1 MLSSNNAEKELYIG
15 KLVKLISAIS
25 SIQAKDNSEIITYD
39 VSESLSKY
47 LKEANVI
54 RRKIAKNEFEIAIVG
69 LEKAGKSSFC
79 NALIEINIL
88 PTKDERCTYT
98 ATRIE
103 YSDSDAAV
111 VVFYKEEEINAI
123 FREKLSAMGI
133 EDVEKYSYNQTS
145 AATYNG
151 LFRSL
156 DSRDQDRFESTIHQ
170 DVLNI
175 INNARSLEQF
185 IGKPDKN
192 FSEQDLLS
200 DDFKGFIEK
209 PEKAIAV
216 KEVRIGSSKLGQMKN
231 AIIFDVP
238 GFDSPTAMHKDQTL
252 ARMKNADA
260 IIVIANGDRPSITKG
275 VLDVFNDRDDDNIPL
290 SEKLFVFANKIDKA
304 ATPSE
309 NIRITKSEWKKYK
322 YISDDARIFAGS
334 ANAYLQSKGKNP
346 NEGQDYISAIE
357 TFKNKGEL
365 PDGNGIDAIRTA
377 LENYN
382 KEHRFVILKQRADN
396 LLEDLENLFNPLY
409 EEYKDIDFLSNQ
421 ARKISALG
429 IDLDKRFVNMLKER
443 LNELKVSIIEKIN
456 AEKPISAEIENYI
469 ENNITQENYEIT
481 DDEITKTHNEIAGI
495 SNSNEYEKVESALR
509 EKRFHSMYSD
519 FSSSIM
525 DFAQKYHKDYSDEIK
540 KIIEQCLAESAKCKT
555 ITQEVK
561 KSLSD
566 ELNSIDAMLAD
577 GYYQSLIERF
587 ARDIYEILIKSI
599 FSANRYEKFKAEMD
613 NFFSLSIFYDPNN
626 KQEYLTVPAKDL
638 PFCKLLLFH
647 DDDIGTNVAH
657 KEKHIETITNTVLQK
672 LSKKSL
678 VSDLASEISK
688 TVLKVDVPR
697 IVGILNERLKPNM
710 SDQQVMDTYRDAVKQ
725 APRID
730 LASQDFKKIY
740 TDYHA
745 EKDKNSKSEG
755 YEQFKDEFNEDI
767 EVLQNVLINAFI
779 KAINIE
785 KPFIAK
791 ETKIIEDIIEHDF
804 SGFISKNLEY
814 IKKAEFDEI
823 NSSAERIQNAKE
835 CLKQIREILDTVKH

>member
-15 KLVKLISAIS
+15 KLDKLISAIS
-25 SIQAKDNSEIITYD
+25 SIQAKDNSEIITFD

-54 RRKIAKNEFEIAIVG
+54 KRKISKNEFEIAIVG

-103 YSDSDAAV
+103 YSDKDEAV
-111 VVFYKEEEINAI
+111 VVFYKEDEINAI

-133 EDVEKYSYNQTS
+133 EDVEKYSYNKTS
-145 AATYNG
+145 VSTYNG

-156 DSRDQDRFESTIHQ
+156 DSRDQERYESTIHQ

-185 IGKPDKN
+185 IGKSDRV
-192 FSEQDLLS
+192 FSDEDLLS

-216 KEVRIGSSKLGQMKN
+216 KEVRIGSSKLEQMKN

-304 ATPSE
+304 ATPSD

-322 YISDDARIFAGS
+322 YISDESRIFAGS

-346 NEGQDYISAIE
+346 NEGQDYVSAIE
-357 TFKNKGEL
+357 SFKKQGEL
-365 PDGNGIDAIRTA
+365 PDGDGIEAIRTA
-377 LENYN
+377 LEEYN

-396 LLEDLENLFNPLY
+396 LLNDLENLFMPLY
-409 EEYKDIDFLSNQ
+409 EEYKDMDFLSNQ
-421 ARKISALG
+421 TRRISALG
-429 IDLDKRFVNMLKER
+429 INLDKRFTKLLRER
-443 LNELKVSIIEKIN
+443 LSELKVSIIENIN
-456 AEKPISAEIENYI
+456 ADKPISAEIEKYI
-469 ENNITQENYEIT
+469 ESNITQERYAIQDEEIT
-481 DDEITKTHNEIAGI
+481 RTHNNIAGI
-495 SNSNEYEKVESALR
+495 SNSNEYEKVESELR
-509 EKRFHSMYSD
+509 EQRFHLMYSE

-525 DFAQKYHKDYSDEIK
+525 EFARKYHEKYANEIK
-540 KIIEQCLAESAKCKT
+540 GIIWKCLAESAGCK
-555 ITQEVK
+555 IISSDVQD
-561 KSLSD
+561 SLSE
-566 ELNSIDAMLAD
+566 ELSSINSLLSD

-599 FSANRYEKFKAEMD
+599 FSANRYEKFRAEMD

-626 KQEYLTVPAKDL
+626 KQEYLSVPAKDL

-647 DDDIGTNVAH
+647 GDDIGTNVTH
-657 KEKHIETITNTVLQK
+657 KEKHIETVSNTIAQKMMKKVLSSEIT
-672 LSKKSL
+672 
-678 VSDLASEISK
+678 SEISK
-688 TVLKVDVPR
+688 SILKIDVPR
-697 IVGILNERLKPNM
+697 IVRFLNDNLKSGMNE
-710 SDQQVMDTYRDAVKQ
+710 QEVLGVYREGVKQ
-725 APRID
+725 SPRID
-730 LASQDFKKIY
+730 LASPDFKKIY

-745 EKDKNSKSEG
+745 EKNKNSKSEG
-755 YEQFKDEFNEDI
+755 YEQFKEEFDDDI
-767 EVLQNVLINAFI
+767 EILQDVLINAFI

-791 ETKIIEDIIEHDF
+791 ETKNIEDIIEHDF

-814 IKKAEFDEI
+814 IKKSEFDEI
-823 NSSAERIQNAKE
+823 NNSAERIQNAKE
-835 CLKQIREILDTVKH
+835 CLKQIREILDTVKQ